1 MREPST
7 PGNPVTPAE
16 LLHVESHG
24 TGRPVLLIH
33 GFGGSLYTWRHL
45 VPMLA
50 RDHEVVAVDLK
61 GAGRA
66 RKPAD
71 GRYSVGDHA
80 DCIAALIEQ
89 RDWRDLTIVGHS
101 FGGGVALAA
110 IVGARLE
117 GRLRNLVLIDSMAY
131 RQAFPWFI
139 RAMRVPILGPL
150 SVFLLPKALQVR
162 FVLRSAY
169 HRPARITGDAVETY
183 AAPLRQPDGRR
194 ALIEMARAPASGC
207 RCAGGAISRHR
218 AAGAH
223 RMGAPRSHRPAVHR
237 PTTAPRDP
245 VVAARRGRRCRA
257 SPARGDAGRS
267 ARGAGPVPGRAARRL
282 TSRDAAHRARRPRR
296 PPHIVS
302 PGPGTKSRDRERE
315 DGEFSAGR
323 RGDRP
328 LARRARGLR
337 AHLRPPRPHRA
348 PLPGPPSRR
357 RDRG

>member
-1 MREPST
+1 
-7 PGNPVTPAE
+7 
-16 LLHVESHG
+16 VESHG

-66 RKPAD
+66 PKPAD

-117 GRLRNLVLIDSMAY
+117 GRVRNLVLIDSMAY

-139 RAMRVPILGPL
+139 RALRVPILGPL
-150 SVFLLPKALQVR
+150 SVFLLPKALEVR

-169 HRPARITGDAVETY
+169 HRPARITGEAVETY

-194 ALIEMARAPASGC
+194 ALIEMARALPPRDADALAARYPDIALPALIVWGRHDRIVPLSIGL
-207 RCAGGAISRHR
+207 RLHR
-218 AAGAH
+218 AI
-223 RMGAPRSHRPAVHR
+223 RSSRL
-237 PTTAPRDP
+237 
-245 VVAARRGRRCRA
+245 VVVD
-257 SPARGDAGRS
+257 DAGHLPHEETPDAVREVL
-267 ARGAGPVPGRAARRL
+267 GPFL
-282 TSRDAAHRARRPRR
+282 DE
-296 PPHIVS
+296 PH
-302 PGPGTKSRDRERE
+302 GG
-315 DGEFSAGR
+315 
-323 RGDRP
+323 
-328 LARRARGLR
+328 
-337 AHLRPPRPHRA
+337 
-348 PLPGPPSRR
+348 
-357 RDRG
+357 